1 MRFFHGDRKRS
12 GKFQKNCDLICAN
25 SLTTEG
31 AGFGTDTNVLTL
43 ITKDYCVLLPKISK
57 EIAAHEI
64 LNKILKEISKKNAVQ
79 E

>member
-1 MRFFHGDRKRS
+1 LENSRKKLAS
-12 GKFQKNCDLICAN
+12 KNCDLICAN
-25 SLTTEG
+25 CLTTEG

-57 EIAAHEI
+57 EEAAHEI
-64 LNKILKEISKKNAVQ
+64 LTKILKEINKKNAVQ